1 MSQQK
6 NFSIYH
12 VGFFSMIFNVKTL
25 PSSLLIH
32 DFKYIIEFVTRVTR
46 QVSLVD
52 QELLTLPEHLSST
65 LVISGVCVARSL
77 VSCVV
82 FCRSLFYHCVVCPSS
97 IYGFWLHLWYFQTFL
112 YCGLHKNNSKR
123 LKQGQRK
130 AWRIPSPKNLI
141 LDL

>member
-6 NFSIYH
+6 NFFIYH
-12 VGFFSMIFNVKTL
+12 VACCFFSMIFNVKTL

-82 FCRSLFYHCVVCPSS
+82 FCRLLFV
-97 IYGFWLHLWYFQTFL
+97 FFL
-112 YCGLHKNNSKR
+112 LAIVLSFLLLFTDCDYSFGIFKPFLQNN
-123 LKQGQRK
+123 
-130 AWRIPSPKNLI
+130 ITT
-141 LDL
+141 